1 MIRTTGLALFFAAAL
16 PVPSAMAQDA
26 GQITDVEIVGH
37 VYKPAQLDP
46 TDAHIQNLQLPDR
59 FRIEKFAEDLGN
71 PRMIAVAEDGTVYVT
86 RREEGDCLMLRDTN
100 GDGRAD
106 EQQVVAQKPY
116 MHGIA
121 IRDGRIYLAAVTE
134 VYVTDIQEDG
144 TLGALEPIID
154 NLPDGGQ
161 HPNRTIAFGPD
172 GMLYVSV
179 GSTCN
184 SCAETNDENATI
196 LRTSPDGS
204 QRTIFASGLRNTI
217 GFDWHPETDALWG
230 MDHGTDWLG
239 DDEQQEELNRL
250 IEGKK
255 YGWPYVY
262 ADGKINPADEPPNG
276 TTSQEWAEQSE
287 EPVLLHTAHSAPM
300 QMAFYTGA
308 QFPEDYRNDA
318 FVAMRG
324 SWNRKPPSGYEVVRI
339 DFQDGEPVAIEP
351 FLTGFLIGR
360 EDGSHAI
367 FGRPVGLAAMPD
379 GSMLIGDDT
388 NGVIYRIA
396 YGQPDEPVAETGSDE

>member
-1 MIRTTGLALFFAAAL
+1 VAK
-16 PVPSAMAQDA
+16 
-26 GQITDVEIVGH
+26 
-37 VYKPAQLDP
+37 KP
-46 TDAHIQNLQLPDR
+46 N
-59 FRIEKFAEDLGN
+59 
-71 PRMIAVAEDGTVYVT
+71 
-86 RREEGDCLMLRDTN
+86 
-100 GDGRAD
+100 
-106 EQQVVAQKPY
+106 

-121 IRDGRIYLAAVTE
+121 IHGGRMYLAAVTQ
-134 VYVTDIQEDG
+134 VYAADIRENG
-144 TLGALEPIID
+144 TLGELQPIID
-154 NLPDGGQ
+154 GLPDGGQ

-172 GMLYVSV
+172 GMLHITV

-184 SCAETNDENATI
+184 ACAETNEENATI
-196 LRTSPDGS
+196 LRTNPAGS

-217 GFDWHPETDALWG
+217 GFGWHPETGELWG
-230 MDHGTDWLG
+230 MDHGIDWLG
-239 DDEQQEELNRL
+239 DQEQKEELNHL
-250 IEGKK
+250 VEGRK

-262 ADGKINPADEPPNG
+262 ADGKINPADEPPAG
-276 TTSQEWAEQSE
+276 VTPQEWAEQSE

-300 QMAFYTGA
+300 QMAFYTGT

-339 DFQDGEPVAIEP
+339 DFQDGKPVAFEP
-351 FLTGFLIGR
+351 FLTGFLVER
-360 EDGSHAI
+360 EDGTHGM

-379 GSMLIGDDT
+379 GSLLVGDDT